1 MTLSPPEQ
9 QAIWLSLQTG
19 LWSVLLG
26 LPWALLFGWLLAR
39 REFFGKSLVETL
51 LSLPLVLP
59 PIVTGYAL
67 LYLFRP
73 KGWLG
78 SLLTSWG
85 ISIPF
90 SRTALFLAA
99 ALVSFPLLLHAIQ
112 LAFSQIDPRLETA
125 AQLLGASKI
134 RAFWEV
140 TFPLAWRGI
149 VGGSILAFTRSL
161 GEFGATVIFAGNT
174 PGLTQTIPLAIYT
187 FDQSGTSQHEAM
199 AQRLVWVAIGL
210 ALFANALG
218 QYVLKSPKAPKKPS
232 HPTTEYDDLDLPTE
246 LSKPLLQTMVPVEE
260 PSLRAHFTKKL
271 PHFSL
276 DISLELSQGIYALCG
291 PSGSGKTTILHCIA
305 GLQSPNQG
313 QISLGAHHLFDQ
325 ATHRDIAP
333 QKRHITLVS
342 QEKLLFPHLR
352 VRQNIMYGWRHL
364 SEAQKHLQPEEIAR
378 ILHIEHLLD
387 RFPSTLSGGEQQR
400 VAIARAI
407 AAHPKLLLLD
417 EPTSHLDPANAQRLL
432 LLLQHLQQ
440 RLALP
445 ILLTSHD
452 QAFIQAIATKTYRL
466 SQGKLEEVDESAK
479 APKDGSLGGRSK
491 EEGNSTEEEKP

>member
-1 MTLSPPEQ
+1 MPATTLMSVFASGIASLNPERDDFVPRLVDWILQ
-9 QAIWLSLQTG
+9 SAREHRASDVHLVPDEHRLVMRWRIDGVLQTVAAFEGDLKQRIIARLKVISGLLTYRTDVPQEGRVSVTGTSIGHASAGVDSNAQSSGKTSLSLAALRRLRAPRGEPSTASSQMTSTTVPG
-19 LWSVLLG
+19 TTVSGNTTDEAASPEVVAGEVRVTTFPTLFGEKAAIRLFADHSRFLQVDDLG
-26 LPWALLFGWLLAR
+26 LPDDIRERLQELLQQTSG
-39 REFFGKSLVETL
+39 V
-51 LSLPLVLP
+51 
-59 PIVTGYAL
+59 I
-67 LYLFRP
+67 
-73 KGWLG
+73 
-78 SLLTSWG
+78 LLT
-85 ISIPF
+85 
-90 SRTALFLAA
+90 
-99 ALVSFPLLLHAIQ
+99 
-112 LAFSQIDPRLETA
+112 
-125 AQLLGASKI
+125 
-134 RAFWEV
+134 
-140 TFPLAWRGI
+140 
-149 VGGSILAFTRSL
+149 
-161 GEFGATVIFAGNT
+161 
-174 PGLTQTIPLAIYT
+174 
-187 FDQSGTSQHEAM
+187 
-199 AQRLVWVAIGL
+199 
-210 ALFANALG
+210 
-218 QYVLKSPKAPKKPS
+218 
-232 HPTTEYDDLDLPTE
+232 
-246 LSKPLLQTMVPVEE
+246 
-260 PSLRAHFTKKL
+260 
-271 PHFSL
+271 
-276 DISLELSQGIYALCG
+276 G